1 MWRYLDGKAGIGLDP
16 VGREMNSANVAPC
29 QNLRTYRPINLLKDA
44 FYSEQKVHRSV
55 NLIQMSSSSSSGGE
69 PKSTPESPASEAG
82 ARCRSTLDN
91 FLDEFG
97 QNTVTDVLWGNI
109 GTMNRIYSMEG
120 GLPDDVDINDFV
132 DDLMGDTVR
141 DLVRTC
147 LLDFCGDMNRTL
159 GCPSS
164 EDGGTIDLTP
174 PESER
179 KKRMKRESLSFSD
192 ENTSEDGHNER
203 KNFMDFDSDKDD
215 SKPVSPR
222 SPRSKKRVIVQRTV
236 RNLPAKTRRIV
247 RRIVI
252 TKKKKSDTETPEKDA
267 PAEKPKRVVK
277 RKKPTTPD
285 GEKKKPARKVRKVVK
300 SKPKEEKIEEIEKK
314 EEKPKPRMGR
324 IVRKVVRTKPPIKPE
339 ESKPKKRIIK
349 RVIRKKTSPRLSP
362 RGGDSD
368 SSALVA
374 QFSLSDSDAPSFAR
388 IKLEGQESSSSV
400 SRYSDRFA
408 SDSFYSSYY
417 SDAPE
422 EEKALKRPKN
432 VPKAT
437 PPPKKKKV
445 VRKVVKKVAEAV
457 QTKKVAKKAA
467 TPKSEPQQP
476 QKKKRVVKK
485 TKKSV

>member
-1 MWRYLDGKAGIGLDP
+1 MKG
-16 VGREMNSANVAPC
+16 ANVAPC
-29 QNLRTYRPINLLKDA
+29 QNLRTYSPINLSKDT
-44 FYSEQKVHRSV
+44 FYSEQKVRRSV

-69 PKSTPESPASEAG
+69 PKSPPESPASEAG

-109 GTMNRIYSMEG
+109 GTMNRIYSIEG

-159 GCPSS
+159 GSPSS

-192 ENTSEDGHNER
+192 ENASDDGHNER

-215 SKPVSPR
+215 KPVSPR
-222 SPRSKKRVIVQRTV
+222 SPRSKKRIIVQRTV

-247 RRIVI
+247 RRVVI
-252 TKKKKSDTETPEKDA
+252 TKKKKSDAETPEKDA
-267 PAEKPKRVVK
+267 PAKKPKRVVK
-277 RKKPTTPD
+277 RKTPPTPD
-285 GEKKKPARKVRKVVK
+285 GEKKKPVRKVRKVVK
-300 SKPKEEKIEEIEKK
+300 SKPKEEEKIEEIEKK

-339 ESKPKKRIIK
+339 ESEPKKRIVK

-374 QFSLSDSDAPSFAR
+374 QFSLSDSDGPSFAR
-388 IKLEGQESSSSV
+388 IKIEGQESSSSV
-400 SRYSDRFA
+400 SRYSDKFA

-422 EEKALKRPKN
+422 EERALKRPKN

-437 PPPKKKKV
+437 PPPQKKKV
-445 VRKVVKKVAEAV
+445 VRKIVKRVAEAV
-457 QTKKVAKKAA
+457 QPARKTKKVAKKATA
-467 TPKSEPQQP
+467 PKSEPQQP
-476 QKKKRVVKK
+476 QKKKRVVRK